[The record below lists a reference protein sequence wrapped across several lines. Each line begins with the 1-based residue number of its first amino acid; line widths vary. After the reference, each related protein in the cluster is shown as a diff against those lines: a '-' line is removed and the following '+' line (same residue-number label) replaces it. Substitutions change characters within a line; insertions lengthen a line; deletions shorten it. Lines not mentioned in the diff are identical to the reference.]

1 MKYIQYAVRDRIAYI
16 TLNRPEKSN
25 ALSYEL
31 VSELRVA
38 FKAAEEDEQARI
50 IILRANGQTFCAGA
64 DLRYLEQL
72 QSNSFE
78 QNLADSDHLKE
89 LFLEIYHLRK
99 VVIAQVHSHALAGGC
114 GLATVCD
121 FTFAAPE
128 ANFGYTE
135 VRIGFVPAIVMV
147 FLLRRIGESRA
158 KQLLLSGRVI
168 TAEQAL
174 KMGLVHSIHARDELA
189 GEVQE
194 FALQLI
200 ENNSAYA
207 MGVTKQMIARVQSLP
222 LDDALT
228 FASEMNAK
236 ARGSEDCKLG
246 IASFLKK
253 EKVNWIQIHDSK
265 FKI

>member
-1 MKYIQYAVRDRIAYI
+1 MKFLQYAVHDRLAYI

-25 ALSYEL
+25 ALCYDL

-38 FKAAEEDEQARI
+38 FKKAEDDERVKI
-50 IILRANGQTFCAGA
+50 IILNANGDAFCAGA
-64 DLRYLEQL
+64 DLNFL
-72 QSNSFE
+72 QELQTNSFE

-89 LFLEIYHLRK
+89 LFLQIYRLKK
-99 VVIAQVHSHALAGGC
+99 VVISQVHAHALAGGC

-147 FLLRRIGESRA
+147 FLLRKVGEGKAR
-158 KQLLLSGRVI
+158 QLLLGGSPV
-168 TAEQAL
+168 TAHEAL
-174 KMGLVHSIHARDELA
+174 SLGLVHYVKEKSKLER
-189 GEVQE
+189 EVRQ

-207 MGVTKQMIARVQSLP
+207 MGVTKQMIAKFQS
-222 LDDALT
+222 
-228 FASEMNAK
+228 
-236 ARGSEDCKLG
+236 
-246 IASFLKK
+246 
-253 EKVNWIQIHDSK
+253 
-265 FKI
+265 